1 MTISYDATTENG
13 IEYVSRIYAR
23 NFEYKRIV
31 NDLDG
36 LVVTLSEFSQGSGS
50 VSSYSLGTR
59 SVSRQTMS
67 FEEAKKW
74 WDELMQKKDRSESGR
89 KPRKAVGAVPR
100 DW

>member
-1 MTISYDATTENG
+1 MTISYDARTENG
-13 IEYVSRIYAR
+13 IGYVTRMYES

-31 NDLDG
+31 DDLDG
-36 LVVTLSEFSQGSGS
+36 LVVVLSEFSKGSGS

-59 SVSRQTMS
+59 SVSRQVAS
-67 FEEAKKW
+67 FAEAKAW
-74 WDELMQKKDRSESGR
+74 WDELIRKKESMEYHK